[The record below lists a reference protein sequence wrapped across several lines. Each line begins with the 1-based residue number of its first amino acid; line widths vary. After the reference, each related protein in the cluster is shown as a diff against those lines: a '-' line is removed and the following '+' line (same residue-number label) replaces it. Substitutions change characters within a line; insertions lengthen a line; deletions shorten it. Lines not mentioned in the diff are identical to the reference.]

1 MMALAILGQEDGS
14 LPTWRVDKENWVV
27 WEYIW
32 RFGGSDGGTQGPI
45 GLIMAWMKWI
55 EKRNG
60 AIGNFRAG
68 QWVFTDAEN
77 DDKNCSFSPLTIVLT
92 NPNFAWK
99 MKKMKNKKHHL
110 LLNSTKKKLMFLKML
125 NFHFCGKIWVRCLSN
140 LYFYYFIGVT
150 LKHILSYFFTLKAFC
165 FGWKGQGTIDTV
177 NGKVERV
184 CI

>member
-1 MMALAILGQEDGS
+1 
-14 LPTWRVDKENWVV
+14 
-27 WEYIW
+27 
-32 RFGGSDGGTQGPI
+32 
-45 GLIMAWMKWI
+45 MAWMKWI

-110 LLNSTKKKLMFLKML
+110 LFKFNREKTDVSQNAKFSFLWKNL
-125 NFHFCGKIWVRCLSN
+125 GSLSEQPLFLLFHRGHFKTHLILF
-140 LYFYYFIGVT
+140 FY
-150 LKHILSYFFTLKAFC
+150 LKSILFWLERSGY
-165 FGWKGQGTIDTV
+165 
-177 NGKVERV
+177 NGYCKW
-184 CI
+184 

>member
-1 MMALAILGQEDGS
+1 
-14 LPTWRVDKENWVV
+14 
-27 WEYIW
+27 
-32 RFGGSDGGTQGPI
+32 
-45 GLIMAWMKWI
+45 MAWMKWI

-77 DDKNCSFSPLTIVLT
+77 NDKNCSFSPLTIVLT

-184 CI
+184 CIQFQWFLWSISLFFLSNIRKTESFL